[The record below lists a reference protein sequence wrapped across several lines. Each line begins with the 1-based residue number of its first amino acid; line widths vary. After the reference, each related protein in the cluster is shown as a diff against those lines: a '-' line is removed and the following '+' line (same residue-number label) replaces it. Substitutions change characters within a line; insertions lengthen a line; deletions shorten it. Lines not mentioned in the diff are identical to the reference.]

1 MQVYISIDAEGVAG
15 VATYDQV
22 VRGGTGYERMQQL
35 MTAEANA
42 AIAGAFD
49 AGADSV
55 TVNDSH
61 GTMDNL
67 VHERLDPRARVIF
80 GTPKAGCMM
89 HGLTADHDVALFVG
103 YHAPAGVP
111 GVLSHSFSSFFNH
124 YRINGETASEAEV
137 NALFAGSLRVP
148 VGLVTG
154 DDVICSIAKKQWPDT
169 VVAEVKRAE
178 GNTAADT
185 VHPATACT
193 LIREAS
199 AAAVASAGDLAPP
212 PVPGDLA
219 LEVEMRSAAAAELAS
234 LVPGAE
240 RTSQYGVR
248 CQLSSP
254 QQVLGL
260 TAVWYE
266 LAAAGLRSTVELLNR
281 R

>member
-1 MQVYISIDAEGVAG
+1 MHVYISIDAEGVAG
-15 VATYDQV
+15 IATFDQV

-67 VHERLDPRARVIF
+67 IHQGLDPRARVIF
-80 GTPKAGCMM
+80 GSPKAECMM

-124 YRINGETASEAEV
+124 YRINGEAASEAEV
-137 NALFAGSLRVP
+137 NALYAGALNVP

-154 DDVICSIAKKQWPDT
+154 DDVICSIAKKRWPDT
-169 VVAEVKRAE
+169 VVAEVKRAA

-185 VHPATACT
+185 VHPTTACT
-193 LIREAS
+193 VIREAS
-199 AAAVASAGDLAPP
+199 AAAVANAADLAPP
-212 PVPGDLA
+212 PVPDELA
-219 LEVEMRSAAAAELAS
+219 LEVEMSSAGAAELAS

-248 CQLSSP
+248 CHLSNP
-254 QQVLGL
+254 QQVMGL
-260 TAVWYE
+260 TSVWYE
-266 LAAAGLRSTVELLNR
+266 LAAAGLKSAVNLLNR